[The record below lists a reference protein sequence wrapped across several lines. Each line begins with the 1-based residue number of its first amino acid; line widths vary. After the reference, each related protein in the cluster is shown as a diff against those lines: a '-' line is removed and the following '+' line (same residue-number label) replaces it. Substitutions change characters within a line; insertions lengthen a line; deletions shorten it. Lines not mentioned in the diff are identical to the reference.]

1 MRKWSSRVGPGLGRD
16 QNWYGGNTIISLD
29 LSNLPAYTL
38 SAMATV
44 SRPVS
49 ERLTM
54 SYVLDFQK
62 IAWGFTVFLALLTI
76 NPGVT
81 FEQGRGERTLDEVKE
96 EALKRAE
103 NGMYPMIG
111 LDPADVREAL
121 DSIHKMDNDEWA
133 AAFMHVADRYMAE
146 GKALESHDPTKAS
159 AAYIRAW
166 RLYSFGRWPVPSS
179 EGKKL
184 AFAKALE
191 AFRAAAK
198 FLDPPLE
205 VVRIPFEGKEIIGYL
220 RLPKNAKGPVPVLL
234 AISGLDSRKEDMA
247 TNYGAILQYGI
258 GFLALDSPGTG
269 QAPIPAGETSERMF
283 SRAIDYLLTRPEVDK
298 TRIAAVGQSFGG
310 YWATKL
316 AIVEHDRLKAV
327 VAQSPAVDA
336 TFQKDFLLSRLRGN
350 REYLFGMASAM
361 EAILPDAHSPED
373 VVAQFPKL
381 SLVTQGLIGK
391 PTAPMLIIA
400 GALDTQVP
408 VADAY
413 LLLSNG
419 DVPKEAWI
427 NPKGGHLGRQLKVYP
442 DPVILRTVIVPWL
455 VRKLEMDVPKTEF

>member
-1 MRKWSSRVGPGLGRD
+1 
-16 QNWYGGNTIISLD
+16 
-29 LSNLPAYTL
+29 
-38 SAMATV
+38 
-44 SRPVS
+44 
-49 ERLTM
+49 M
-54 SYVLDFQK
+54 SHILDFAS
-62 IAWGFTVFLALLTI
+62 IACGFTLFLGLLLSTDGI
-76 NPGVT
+76 ARAQ
-81 FEQGRGERTLDEVKE
+81 EAGERTLEEVKE

-111 LDPADVREAL
+111 LDPADVREAFH
-121 DSIHKMDNDEWA
+121 SIHKMDNDEWA
-133 AAFMHVADRYMAE
+133 VAFMHVADRYMAE
-146 GKALESHDPTKAS
+146 GKALEATDQAKAS
-159 AAYIRAW
+159 AAYTRAW
-166 RLYSFGRWPVPSS
+166 RLYSFGRWPVPAS

-184 AFAKALE
+184 SFVKALE
-191 AFRAAAK
+191 AFRAAAQ

-205 VVRIPFEGKEIIGYL
+205 VVRIPFDGKEIIGYL
-220 RLPKNAKGPVPVLL
+220 RLPKNAKGSVPVVL

-247 TNYGAILQYGI
+247 TNYGAILEYGI

-269 QAPIPAGETSERMF
+269 EAPIKAGETSERMF

-336 TFQKDFLLSRLRGN
+336 TFQKDFLQSRLRGN

-373 VVAQFPKL
+373 VVEQFPKL

-427 NPKGGHLGRQLKVYP
+427 NPKGGHLGRQIKVYP

-455 VRKLEMDVPKTEF
+455 VRKLEMDSSKPAP

>member
-1 MRKWSSRVGPGLGRD
+1 MLPL
-16 QNWYGGNTIISLD
+16 LD
-29 LSNLPAYTL
+29 LKRC
-38 SAMATV
+38 V
-44 SRPVS
+44 C
-49 ERLTM
+49 
-54 SYVLDFQK
+54 
-62 IAWGFTVFLALLTI
+62 GFAFLAALALGSGG
-76 NPGVT
+76 PALAQ
-81 FEQGRGERTLDEVKE
+81 ERGERTFDEVKE
-96 EALKRAE
+96 EAIKRAE

-111 LDPADVREAL
+111 LDPADVREAFN
-121 DSIHKMDNDEWA
+121 SVHKMDNDEWA
-133 AAFMHVADRYMAE
+133 AAFIKVADRYMAE
-146 GKALESHDPTKAS
+146 GKTLEATDPAKA
-159 AAYIRAW
+159 ATAYTRAW
-166 RLYSFGRWPVPSS
+166 RLYSFGRWPVPAS

-198 FLDPPLE
+198 FLDPRLE
-205 VVRIPFEGKEIIGYL
+205 IVRIPFEGREIIGYL
-220 RLPKNAKGPVPVLL
+220 RLPKNTKGQVPVLL

-258 GFLALDSPGTG
+258 GFLAIDSPGTG
-269 QAPIPAGETSERMF
+269 EAPIKAGESSERMF

-298 TRIAAVGQSFGG
+298 TRIAVVGQSFGG

-327 VAQSPAVDA
+327 VAQSPPVDGA
-336 TFQKDFLLSRLRGN
+336 FEKDYLLNKLRGN

-361 EAILPDAHSPED
+361 ESILDNAHSVDDLAEM
-373 VVAQFPKL
+373 FPKL
-381 SLVTQGLIGK
+381 SLVKQGLIGK

-427 NPKGGHLGRQLKVYP
+427 NPKGGHLGRQVKLYP

-455 VRKLEMDVPKTEF
+455 ARKLEMESPKTSP